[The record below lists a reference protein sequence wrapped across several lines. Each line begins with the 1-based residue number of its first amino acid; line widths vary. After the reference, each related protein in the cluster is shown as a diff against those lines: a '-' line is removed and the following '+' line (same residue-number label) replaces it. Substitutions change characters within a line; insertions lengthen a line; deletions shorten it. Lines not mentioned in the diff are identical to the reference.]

1 MDKKKVLQN
10 YSDEYYRL
18 MYGLHP
24 DMSAAVSYDKAE
36 RFLNRFAIDDN
47 YRIRECM
54 RSMEE
59 VFAWPINSPFDI
71 ENEYPENLF
80 KPGLHLFAH
89 VSTPLFTEE
98 HFKLIKDIGNTMGDK
113 WLYIIEECNEENSAI
128 AFKFQFPIYI
138 SWDELADGGFISD
151 VLLNMHHN
159 NYFLFGDSGKWGRW
173 CDYENSW
180 MDYEIF
186 GYNEECVAVEA
197 YRQWCS
203 LTKEEYKDLLDDSR
217 MPNTLQRIEWSGN
230 Y

>member
-36 RFLNRFAIDDN
+36 RFLNRYAIDDDFK
-47 YRIRECM
+47 IRECK
-54 RSMEE
+54 RCMEK
-59 VFAWPINSPFDI
+59 VFVWPTNKLFYIESDSPQK
-71 ENEYPENLF
+71 LF
-80 KPGLHLFAH
+80 IHSFHLFAH
-89 VSTPLFTEE
+89 LSTPLFTKE
-98 HFKLIKDIGNTMGDK
+98 HFKLIQDVGKAIGDK
-113 WLYIIEECNEENSAI
+113 WLYIIEECDKRNDAI
-128 AFKFQFPIYI
+128 AFKLQFPIDVN
-138 SWDELADGGFISD
+138 WDELTDGGFISD
-151 VLLNMHHN
+151 VLLNMFHN

-186 GYNEECVAVEA
+186 GYHDESMAVKA
-197 YRQWCS
+197 YKQWCS
-203 LTKEEYKDLLDDSR
+203 LTKEEYEVLQEDSR